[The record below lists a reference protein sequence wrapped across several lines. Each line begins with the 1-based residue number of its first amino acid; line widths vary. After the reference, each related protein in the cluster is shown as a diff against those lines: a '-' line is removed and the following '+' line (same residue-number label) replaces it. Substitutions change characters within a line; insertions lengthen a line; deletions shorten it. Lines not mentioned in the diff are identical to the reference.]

1 MARGRKRYL
10 VAYDIRD
17 DKRLRRVYKTMQAYG
32 WAMQYSVFICDLDFV
47 ELIGLRADL
56 GAIINHG
63 ADSIAIIDLGQ
74 PEDRGSK
81 CFSFMGQSHPMPTS
95 GPVII

>member
-1 MARGRKRYL
+1 MARGRKGYL
-10 VAYDIRD
+10 VAYDIRHQ
-17 DKRLRRVYKTMQAYG
+17 KRLRQVHKTMKAYG
-32 WAMQYSVFICDLDFV
+32 WAMQYSVFICDLDSIELV
-47 ELIGLRADL
+47 EMRTDL

-63 ADSIAIIDLGQ
+63 IDSIAIIDLGQ

-81 CFSFMGQSHPMPTS
+81 CFSFMGQSNPLPVS